1 MYRGYLLSS
10 LVALGLYGYAQ
21 LKGWSIMPSPAQEF
35 QRQRAA
41 QEEYR
46 RSGGSGTYSSG
57 RSGGGGFSGK

>member
-10 LVALGLYGYAQ
+10 LLALGLYGYAQ

-35 QRQRAA
+35 QRLRAE

-46 RSGGSGTYSSG
+46 RSGGSSGSG
-57 RSGGGGFSGK
+57 RSSGGFSGK